1 MAEVTRLASVLGE
14 LSVDVRSLVLA
25 PHGPGRYA
33 AFVRVATI
41 DVPGVRSLLRGKG
54 FTVAELSDFYE
65 PG

>member
-1 MAEVTRLASVLGE
+1 
-14 LSVDVRSLVLA
+14 VLA
-25 PHGPGRYA
+25 PHGKDQYA

-41 DVPGVRSLLRGKG
+41 DASGVRGRLRGKG